1 MQPTKPQLGV
11 FTQNQPG
18 ESRRINDRIFSGPRG
33 AVQRY
38 SAGYNSG
45 VANRMYGSSNNA

>member
-1 MQPTKPQLGV
+1 MEPSKQFKGV
-11 FTQNQPG
+11 FTQKRPG

-38 SAGYNSG
+38 DAGPNSD
-45 VANRMYGSSNNA
+45 VAKRMYGSAN

>member
-1 MQPTKPQLGV
+1 MEPGPQFKGV

>member
-1 MQPTKPQLGV
+1 MRPSREQLGV
-11 FTQNQPG
+11 FTQKRPG

-38 SAGYNSG
+38 SAGVNSD
-45 VANRMYGSSNNA
+45 VAKRIYGSSN